1 MACVTVNL
9 YAGLREFIDGAPSIN
24 VELEPGTTIGQVIER
39 LGVPVE
45 KTRIIFLNNRAAQPT
60 SPIEPGDQLSIFPAI
75 GGG

>member
-9 YAGLREFIDGAPSIN
+9 YAGLREFIDGAPSIDL
-24 VELEPGTTIGQVIER
+24 ELDSGTTIGQVMQR

-45 KTRIIFLNNRAAQPT
+45 KTRIIFLNNRAAQPAT
-60 SPIEPGDQLSIFPAI
+60 PIEPGDQLSIFPAI

>member
-45 KTRIIFLNNRAAQPT
+45 KTRIIFLNNRAAQLT